1 MNKLTALLGVGLA
14 LVLSSAAQADQIEAL
29 EGTYDEP
36 VLGIHKG
43 PKGMVVKTKAREIP
57 LDTVKAIRFR
67 RARTKGGAA
76 RLVLTNGDF
85 IRGVVEAGD
94 EDNLGFRSKSLGS
107 RKISMELVRAL
118 VPGGR
123 TPAEERTLLAK
134 LKPSDEVDW
143 VLLDNG
149 GKSSGSIVSISAGKI
164 AIDTDTQDGDGMG
177 QLSFDV
183 SKVHLV
189 SIAPLGEEKED
200 TSDNLLG
207 VALLHDGTTLRGEL
221 VSLDDKTLTI
231 LHPLAGGKGLRI
243 SRKEVAKISLQG
255 GRFAYLSDLQPA
267 GVEQRFPSEF
277 TYEVDVWG
285 FKRDRSVAGGP
296 LRLGGKTFAKGL
308 GVHSY
313 CKLTYRL
320 GKRYSKFKATIG
332 LDDSVKYL
340 GEPGFGGVV
349 FRVLVDG
356 KPATEYPNG
365 ISIKK
370 GRPAQAIEVKLSGKQ
385 TLTLIADFDPV
396 SLHVLGRAN
405 WADAHLI
412 RD

>member
-1 MNKLTALLGVGLA
+1 MKTLTPFASLALL
-14 LVLSSAAQADQIEAL
+14 AACAAPHASADQVEAL
-29 EGTYDEP
+29 DGTFKERVVSIEKGAEG
-36 VLGIHKG
+36 L
-43 PKGMVVKTKAREIP
+43 VVKTEARAIP

-67 RARTKGGAA
+67 RASRKTGTS
-76 RLVLTNGDF
+76 RLVLSNGDHV
-85 IRGVVEAGD
+85 RGLVEVGD
-94 EDNLGFRSKSLGS
+94 EDNVGFKSVSLGS
-107 RKISMELVRAL
+107 RKISLEIVRAL
-118 VPGGR
+118 IPAGR
-123 TPAEERTLLAK
+123 TAIEERALLAQ
-134 LKPSDEVDW
+134 LKDTDEVDW

-149 GKSSGSIVSISAGKI
+149 GKSSGSISSIDAGKV

-177 QLSFDV
+177 QLSFDI
-183 SKVHLV
+183 SKVRMISV
-189 SIAPLGEEKED
+189 APLGDDEEKG
-200 TSDNLLG
+200 SGGLVG
-207 VALLHDGTTLRGEL
+207 VALLHDGSKLRGEL
-221 VSLDDKTLTI
+221 VSLDDKHLTI
-231 LHPLAGGKGLRI
+231 LHPLAGGKGLKI
-243 SRKEVAKISLQG
+243 ERKQVSEISLQG

-267 GVEQRFPSEF
+267 GVEQRFPAEF

-285 FKRDRSVAGGP
+285 YKKDRSVAGGP
-296 LRLGGKTFAKGL
+296 LSLGGKSYAKGL

-320 GKRYSKFKATIG
+320 GKSYSKFKATIG

-356 KPATEYPNG
+356 KPAKEYPNG
-365 ISIKK
+365 IAIKK
-370 GRPAQAIEVKLSGKQ
+370 GRPAQAIEVELKGKS

-412 RD
+412 R